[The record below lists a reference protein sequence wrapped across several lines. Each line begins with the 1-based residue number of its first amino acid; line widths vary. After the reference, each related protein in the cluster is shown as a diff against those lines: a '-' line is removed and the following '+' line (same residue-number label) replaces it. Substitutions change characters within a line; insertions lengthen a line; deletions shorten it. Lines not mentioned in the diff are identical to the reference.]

1 MAYLSTVNAIPKM
14 TSNTTPSG
22 IVTASTENSSYP
34 AYRAFDKTI
43 GTYGW
48 LSTAL
53 TAWIQYE
60 FPSPIAIKRYTLTSD
75 QYPLR
80 APKNWTFEAS
90 NDGVN
95 WTIID
100 TQTNQTGWGSNSLR
114 SFDTNNTTQYK
125 IYRINV
131 TENNGD
137 TTRISIDEIEMFE
150 WVYENKFLIQTSDDR
165 KISLIIP
172 DENKDIIPKMTSASA
187 PSGVVSAS
195 SIVSSNYAWNAFD
208 DVTTGN
214 GWVANG
220 TTNQW
225 ICYQFPEPKRVG
237 KYTLTVT
244 YNVTAAPKDWT
255 FEGSNDGQNW
265 IVLDSRSN
273 ITDWVAGTKKVFYID
288 KNKIGSY
295 SYYRVNV
302 SVNNGNA
309 SYISLGE
316 IEIMETEI
324 SLINVP
330 ELSGE
335 YYIKYGM
342 DKNKEIDLMTE
353 IYDVN
358 CIQNQAEILGA
369 GKVFRQKIDTTKMPI
384 QKISIT

>member
-165 KISLIIP
+165 KISLIVP
-172 DENKDIIPKMTSASA
+172 DENKDIIPKMTSANT

-195 SIVSSNYAWNAFD
+195 SIASSNYAWNAFD

-214 GWVANG
+214 GWLANG

-237 KYTLTVT
+237 KYTLIVT
-244 YNVTAAPKDWT
+244 YNVTVAPKDWT

-265 IVLDSRSN
+265 IVLDNRSN

-295 SYYRVNV
+295 SYYRVNA

-309 SYISLGE
+309 SHISLGE
-316 IEIMETEI
+316 IEMMETVI

-330 ELSGE
+330 ELSGA

-342 DKNKEIDLMTE
+342 DKNAEINLMTE
-353 IYDVN
+353 IYDIN
-358 CIQNQAEILGA
+358 CIQNQADILGT
-369 GKVFRQKIDTTKMPI
+369 GKVFRQMIDTSKTPI
-384 QKISIT
+384 KKVSIK